1 MNRTIM
7 LPAAAGAILVAALTG
22 CGVQAAT
29 VPRPAVTHTVYR
41 TVPAKPAAATT
52 APPTATAAPQTAT
65 TQPPVQAPAA
75 PAPQFVNAEAVVAQ
89 YYQDITDQNY
99 QAAWLLGGNI
109 IGGSDYAG
117 WVAGYATT
125 ASIALGTASDFG
137 SDQVQAALYATQT
150 DGSVR
155 SYEGTYTVTS
165 GVITAASIVQTG

>member
-1 MNRTIM
+1 M

-52 APPTATAAPQTAT
+52 APQTAT

-125 ASIALGTASDFG
+125 ASIALGTESNFG